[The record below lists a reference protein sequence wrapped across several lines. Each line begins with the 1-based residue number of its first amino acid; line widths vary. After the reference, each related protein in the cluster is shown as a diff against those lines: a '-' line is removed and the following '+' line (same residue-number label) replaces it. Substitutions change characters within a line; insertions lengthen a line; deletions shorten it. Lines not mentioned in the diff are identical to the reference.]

1 VPGGKESWT
10 LRLHETLGRSGS
22 VRVKLDDGWNIHQV
36 DLSGRR
42 STHQPVQGT
51 VKFSAYQVV
60 SLQISKNS

>member
-22 VRVKLDDGWNIHQV
+22 VRVKLDEGWSIVQV
-36 DLSGRR
+36 DLSERR
-42 STHQPVQGT
+42 STNQPVQGT

-60 SLQISKNS
+60 SLQISKDS